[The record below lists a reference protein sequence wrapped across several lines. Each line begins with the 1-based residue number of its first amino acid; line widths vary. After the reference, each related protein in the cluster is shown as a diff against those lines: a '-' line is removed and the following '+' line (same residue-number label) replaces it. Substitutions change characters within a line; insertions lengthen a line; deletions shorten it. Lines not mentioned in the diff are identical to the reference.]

1 MEVTREQ
8 IREMDRRAIEDFGIP
23 GIILMEN
30 AGRAVAEETWRLA
43 GSDPSARIVVLC
55 GKGNNGGDGYVVAR
69 HLFNR
74 GMNPTVFVFSRLDDI
89 SGDAAINLT
98 IILKMGLKIETVASE
113 NDLGEV
119 QATVASADVLV
130 DALLGTGISGE
141 VRGLMRSAIEM
152 INRAGKPVVTVD
164 IPSGLNANTGEI
176 LGACVK
182 ADVTVTFAAPKI
194 GLARGSGP
202 EHAGRVVTAEISIPR
217 QVLEEAPGQENSF
230 EPES

>member
-1 MEVTREQ
+1 MEVTGEQMRE
-8 IREMDRRAIEDFGIP
+8 IDRRAIEDFGIP

-43 GSDPSARIVVLC
+43 GADPSARVVVLC
-55 GKGNNGGDGYVVAR
+55 GKGNNGGDGYVAAR

-74 GMNPTVFVFSRLDDI
+74 GMDPAVFVFSPLDDI
-89 SGDAAINLT
+89 SGDAATNLT
-98 IILKMGLKIETVASE
+98 IILKMGLKIGEVASE
-113 NDLGEV
+113 DGLDKA
-119 QATVASADVLV
+119 QAAVSSAHVLV

-152 INRAGKPVVTVD
+152 INRAGKRVVAVD
-164 IPSGLNANTGEI
+164 VPSGLDADTGEI
-176 LGACVK
+176 LGACAK

-202 EHAGRVVTAEISIPR
+202 RHAGRIVTAEISIPR
-217 QVLEEAPGQENSF
+217 QVLHQKGEEKRRKGAP
-230 EPES
+230 